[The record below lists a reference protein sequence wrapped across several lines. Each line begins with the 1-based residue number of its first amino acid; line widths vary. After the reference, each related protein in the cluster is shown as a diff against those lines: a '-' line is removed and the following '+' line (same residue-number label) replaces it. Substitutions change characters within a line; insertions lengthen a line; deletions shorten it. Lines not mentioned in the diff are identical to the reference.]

1 MIQSKQNG
9 HSIVIDGNVVTYD
22 GVKYELPK
30 RIWNRNGRSIVQSN
44 DKIYIDEY
52 VFKDGKFRWSLIGL
66 LNRLF

>member
-9 HSIVIDGNVVTYD
+9 HSIVIDGNMVTYD
-22 GVKYELPK
+22 GVKYELPQ
-30 RIWNRNGRSIVQSN
+30 RIWNRNGRSVVQSN

-52 VFKDGKFRWSLIGL
+52 VFKDGKFRWSLIGF

>member
-9 HSIVIDGNVVTYD
+9 RSIVIDGNMVTYD
-22 GVKYELPK
+22 GVKYELPQ
-30 RIWNRNGRSIVQSN
+30 RIWNRNGRSVVQSN

-52 VFKDGKFRWSLIGL
+52 VFKDGKFRWSLIGF

>member
-9 HSIVIDGNVVTYD
+9 QSIVIDGNMVTYD
-22 GVKYELPK
+22 GVKYELPQ
-30 RIWNRNGRSIVQSN
+30 RIWNRNGRSVVQSN

-52 VFKDGKFRWSLIGL
+52 VFKDGKFRWSLIGF

>member
-9 HSIVIDGNVVTYD
+9 HSIVIDGNMVIYD
-22 GVKYELPK
+22 GVKYELPQ
-30 RIWNRNGRSIVQSN
+30 RIWNRNGRSVVQSN

-52 VFKDGKFRWSLIGL
+52 VFKDGKFRWSLIGF